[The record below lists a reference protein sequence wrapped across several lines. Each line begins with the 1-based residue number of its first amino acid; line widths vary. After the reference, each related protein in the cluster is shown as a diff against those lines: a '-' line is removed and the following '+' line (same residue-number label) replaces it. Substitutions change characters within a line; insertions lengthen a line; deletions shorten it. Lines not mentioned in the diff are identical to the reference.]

1 MRDDFFHQ
9 KRGLD
14 LLNIRQRRELRVV
27 GFLIGGQIRSGD
39 QKDVVLLA
47 EDPMRFDDAGN
58 FFQGFFK
65 FCDFFTG
72 SLRQGDEYQCLET
85 HADKLGIDNGL
96 IAFNDAGFL
105 KILNSSLAGRYAE
118 IGLF

>member
-1 MRDDFFHQ
+1 MT
-9 KRGLD
+9 
-14 LLNIRQRRELRVV
+14 
-27 GFLIGGQIRSGD
+27 
-39 QKDVVLLA
+39 
-47 EDPMRFDDAGN
+47 
-58 FFQGFFK
+58 
-65 FCDFFTG
+65 FFTG

-118 IGLF
+118 IGLFESSESWIFHSLKERKESLCRIYPWTGLTIKEVDQILAILCRKEVVNVHKMQLPPDKTAY

>member
-14 LLNIRQRRELRVV
+14 LLDIRQQRELRVV

-39 QKDVVLLA
+39 QKDVVLFA
-47 EDPMRFDDAGN
+47 EDPMRFDDAWE

-65 FCDFFTG
+65 FCDFSPAACDKVMNTSAWKPMPT
-72 SLRQGDEYQCLET
+72 SL
-85 HADKLGIDNGL
+85 GL
-96 IAFNDAGFL
+96 TTA
-105 KILNSSLAGRYAE
+105 
-118 IGLF
+118 

>member
-58 FFQGFFK
+58 FFP
-65 FCDFFTG
+65 
-72 SLRQGDEYQCLET
+72 
-85 HADKLGIDNGL
+85 
-96 IAFNDAGFL
+96 
-105 KILNSSLAGRYAE
+105 
-118 IGLF
+118 GLFQIL